1 MTVTYSGLT
10 VVGGTAITAVWG
22 NMMRDAGMV
31 PYADATARG
40 LAVTVPLEGMH
51 SYLNDTNHTYY
62 YNGTIWAPVA
72 QRIVGTRQYTG
83 TVTSTG
89 VEVAMAAWTT
99 ADPASISFEDKHL
112 YRIDCTMSG
121 YNDGTANAIFDNKY
135 RCRATINSIVAQ
147 ELGVWR
153 MAAAGGAAPI
163 IANSASCYVYNA
175 TGGALSRSL
184 GLTVQKSTGTN
195 AYLTGGTGD
204 SRATIVV
211 WDCGSTD
218 RVSATQLTGML
229 AVSMT

>member
-40 LAVTVPLEGMH
+40 LAVTIPLEGMH

-62 YNGTIWAPVA
+62 YSGSVWAPVA
-72 QRIVGTRQYTG
+72 KRIVGTRYYTG

-89 VEVAMAAWTT
+89 VEAAMAAWAV
-99 ADPASISFEDKHL
+99 ADPASIAFEDKHF
-112 YRIDCTMSG
+112 YRIDCVFSL
-121 YNDGTANAIFDNKY
+121 YNDGTANAFFDNKC
-135 RCRATINSIVAQ
+135 RCRATINSVVAQ

-153 MAAAGGAAPI
+153 LPAGGGSSPI
-163 IANSASCYVYNA
+163 VTHRQACYVYNA
-175 TGGALSRSL
+175 SGATISRSL
-184 GLTVQKSTGTN
+184 GLTVQKSTGGN
-195 AYLTGGTGD
+195 AFLVGSD
-204 SRATIVV
+204 SPSHIVV

-218 RVSATQLTGML
+218 RVTATQLSGMF
-229 AVSMT
+229 AVSLT